1 MEINDFITKFADLF
15 EDTDASSFSSET
27 EFRNLEEYSSIIA
40 LSIIGMVDEEYDV
53 SLRGEEIKNAT
64 SIGDLYNIVKSKM

>member
-1 MEINDFITKFADLF
+1 MEINDFVAKFADLF
-15 EDTDASSFSSET
+15 EDTDVAIFTSDT

-53 SLRGEEIKNAT
+53 TLKGEEIRNST
-64 SIGDLYNIVKSKM
+64 SIRDLYNIVKNKM